1 MEVNYFPFKKPEF
14 KEKIKF
20 PNYEIDVEKIE
31 LPNFEINEKP
41 TFLKKEFQGKVDIDK
56 LLNQKGQKY
65 SLPELKQIAKEFKI
79 PTTQKKKDLINA
91 IKIKLELT

>member
-14 KEKIKF
+14 KEKVKL
-20 PNYEIDVEKIE
+20 PSYEIDVDKIE
-31 LPNFEINEKP
+31 LPNFEINEKSM
-41 TFLKKEFQGKVDIDK
+41 FLKKEYQGKVDVDK

-65 SLPELKQIAKEFKI
+65 SLPELKKIAKELKI

-91 IKIKLELT
+91 IKIKLDLT